1 MRSLEV
7 SSGGESPASGAS
19 AQGANYIEEGEQT
32 GSWCRNVGDFFIARF
47 PASCSQHLNMAN
59 DILVFAEHQGG
70 RLTRPTWEAIAGAQH
85 LGQGLSTTV
94 STILLGN
101 NLGSL
106 AADLSAAAVQ
116 EVLTVDSPLLA
127 GYTADGY
134 TAALRAVIEQQKP
147 RLVVF
152 SHTYQVRDFAP
163 KLAASLDRGLASDC
177 LGYRNEAGKLI
188 FVRQVFQGKYC
199 ADVELVGE
207 PPHFV
212 SFQAAA
218 FREDAVVR
226 GTSPAPIT
234 PMVVELTA
242 DAIRTQPGERF
253 REAKQAVDL
262 TQAEL
267 IVAVGRG
274 IKAPENID
282 LAKKLAEALGAELGA
297 SRPICDSGWL
307 PMDRQIG
314 SSGQT
319 VAPKLYVAL
328 GISGAIQHMVGM
340 KGSNTIVAVNKDKE
354 APIFEVATYG
364 IVGDLFEIVPPLIE
378 EIGKLKE

>member
-1 MRSLEV
+1 
-7 SSGGESPASGAS
+7 
-19 AQGANYIEEGEQT
+19 
-32 GSWCRNVGDFFIARF
+32 
-47 PASCSQHLNMAN
+47 MAN
-59 DILVFAEHQGG
+59 QILVFAEHLGG
-70 RLTRPTWEAIAGAQH
+70 KLTRPTWEALTAAQH
-85 LGQGLSTTV
+85 VAHGLGATV
-94 STILLGN
+94 TAVLLGS
-101 NLGSL
+101 NLASQ
-106 AADLSAAAVQ
+106 AADLAGAAIN

-127 GYTADGY
+127 EYTADGY
-134 TAALRAVIEQQKP
+134 TLAMRAVIEQQKP
-147 RLVVF
+147 ALVVF

-163 KLAASLDRGLASDC
+163 KLAAALDRGLVSDC
-177 LGYRNEAGKLI
+177 LGYRNEEGKLI

-199 ADVELVGE
+199 ADVELVGAA
-207 PPHFV
+207 PHFV

-218 FREDAVVR
+218 FREDAVER
-226 GTSPAPIT
+226 GASAAPIT
-234 PMVVELTA
+234 PVAVELAA
-242 DAIRTQPGERF
+242 DAIRAKPGERF

-274 IKAPENID
+274 IKAPENVD
-282 LAKKLAEALGAELGA
+282 LAQKLADALGAELGA

-307 PMDRQIG
+307 PMDHQIG

-340 KGSNTIVAVNKDKE
+340 KGSNTIVAINKDKE

-364 IVGDLFEIVPPLIE
+364 VVGDLFEILPPLIE
-378 EIGKLKE
+378 EIKKVKA